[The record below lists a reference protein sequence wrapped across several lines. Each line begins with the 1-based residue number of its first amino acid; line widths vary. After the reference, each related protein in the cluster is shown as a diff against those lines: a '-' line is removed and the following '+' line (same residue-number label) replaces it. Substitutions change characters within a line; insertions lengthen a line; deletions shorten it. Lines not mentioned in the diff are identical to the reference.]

1 MYILVNKN
9 NITRFF
15 KITNEEEKNP
25 KEGTVVHTDIVY
37 NDGDKL
43 FDFYMVANKNPRTAS
58 ARPVHY
64 EVVINTTNLTK
75 DEII

>member
-1 MYILVNKN
+1 LYILINKN

-15 KITNEEEKNP
+15 KTTNEDGINP
-25 KEGTVVHTDIVY
+25 KEGIVVQTDIVY
-37 NDGDKL
+37 NDSETL
-43 FDFYMVANKNPRTAS
+43 FDFYMVANKNPATAS

-64 EVVINTTNLTK
+64 EVVINTTNMTR

>member
-15 KITNEEEKNP
+15 KTTNEEEKNP
-25 KEGTVVHTDIVY
+25 KEGTVVQTDIIF
-37 NDGDKL
+37 NDSDTL
-43 FDFYMVANKNPRTAS
+43 FDFYMVANKNPKTAS

-64 EVVINTTNLTK
+64 EVVINTSNMTK